1 LHKENSLKDI
11 YYYCVGSVS
20 DYLVDSNI
28 SNESIMSIILD
39 IKVIYD
45 YLAEKN
51 QVSYI
56 NFIYNIKNIMCEY
69 DEEARI
75 ILDEWINS
83 VYIDKIYLFEKYDY
97 NFIN

>member
-1 LHKENSLKDI
+1 MKDI

-39 IKVIYD
+39 MKVIYD
-45 YLAEKN
+45 YLAEKK
-51 QVSYI
+51 QVSYT

-83 VYIDKIYLFEKYDY
+83 VYIDKVYSCEEYNH